1 MTGSHHD
8 NQKNGL
14 YIFLFI
20 FFLFFFISLYIFVS
34 LIQELECYHEQ
45 RARHV
50 EVGHAGPA
58 AGCEP
63 HGLLHVQR
71 DEAR

>member
-20 FFLFFFISLYIFVS
+20 FFFFFISLYIFVS